1 MKTLVREGREE
12 KEGEVEWERE
22 YLVGKLVDRY
32 LILYSNILY
41 SEMEKENNKI
51 MDLFLVFIDSLFDR
65 SILYVLYMVPVTS

>member
-1 MKTLVREGREE
+1 LKTLVREGREE